1 MTKTN
6 PSLLPS
12 ILKIMAI
19 FLISLVFIFSV
30 LLIFLRISI
39 KGKTVIVPDVTGK
52 SLVEATQI
60 LRKAGL
66 GQPRIEG
73 EKYSGNIPKGY
84 IVEQRPSPG
93 SKVKSG
99 RQVKIFLSKG
109 AEAGIVPRLVGK
121 TVIEAEAALSA
132 LGLEVG
138 SIVRVHSDDFPQ
150 EGTVIAHTPTQNA
163 SVEKGTKINL
173 LVSLGPYYSRTTMPD
188 IIGMKLSDAVD
199 FLKSRGIKLGS
210 VERRPS
216 TEVDER
222 DIILDQ
228 TPRPGEQIRQGTVVN
243 VVVSSNR

>member
-1 MTKTN
+1 MTEN
-6 PSLLPS
+6 SSSLLSS

-19 FLISLVFIFSV
+19 FLISLVFIFAV
-30 LLIFLRISI
+30 LLISLRISI
-39 KGKTVIVPDVTGK
+39 RGKVVVVPDVTGK

-73 EKYSGNIPKGY
+73 EKYSGTIPKGY

-93 SKVKSG
+93 SRVKSG
-99 RQVKIFLSKG
+99 RQIKIFLSKG

-121 TVIEAEAALSA
+121 TVIEAEAALST

-150 EGTVIAHTPTQNA
+150 EGIIIAHTPMENA

-173 LVSLGPYYSRTTMPD
+173 LVSLGPYYSRMTMPD
-188 IIGMKLSDAVD
+188 IIGMKLSDAID
-199 FLKSRGIKLGS
+199 FLGSRGIRLGT
-210 VERRPS
+210 VERQFS
-216 TEVDER
+216 AEVDDR

-228 TPRPGEQIRQGTVVN
+228 TPKPGEQIRQGTIVN
-243 VVVSSNR
+243 VVVSSNI